1 MLEPNDVAQLIN
13 PIGDQLRFKANLEVW
28 KKEMVVAGQNR
39 NVTADVNETPLD
51 SSFMGRLLR
60 DLDNPS
66 ENCSP
71 STSIQRDSSCLAP
84 ESDNIENEVILIL
97 QKTLEGRAILAKGQH
112 NNGLL
117 NLELRKE
124 LANLIIRDKLQ
135 ADPNKLLSGPSL
147 LKISH
152 QIATIFPQE
161 SPVHFYAP
169 YLRATEFQTKRNT
182 SGILYNAYSTRKRH
196 LRSLGALPAS
206 KRSTSRRQ
214 STNSDTKRTIPSGII
229 FEEHSTVEVA
239 ELLKNLE
246 HPDPGPWQTIEQTW
260 TSTLSARIHFLY
272 QEKGTLA
279 DYLNRFPILKSPSG
293 YHLLLQDFQ
302 KLYPEKC
309 DGMTV
314 FSNSTKRIIEL
325 AISKVKQ
332 TKDIYLKRTIED
344 YIGSIDANKEE
355 SELNVSLLLLPFI
368 INISPV
374 RRKDSWKASR
384 SEVRDGFITHVP
396 TDREILVALAE
407 RREKLAKEKSTS
419 IAYYLTRCPLIRII
433 MLVRLSELANFNVFH
448 IKTLS
453 PLPKHINH
461 NEKLHFI
468 CDN

>member
-1 MLEPNDVAQLIN
+1 MDQYTSDLLIKWGLLEYVSVFAAARIDSMTLEMLEPNDVAQLIN

-71 STSIQRDSSCLAP
+71 STSIQRDSSLAP
-84 ESDNIENEVILIL
+84 ESDNIENE
-97 QKTLEGRAILAKGQH
+97 
-112 NNGLL
+112 
-117 NLELRKE
+117 
-124 LANLIIRDKLQ
+124 
-135 ADPNKLLSGPSL
+135 
-147 LKISH
+147 
-152 QIATIFPQE
+152 E

-260 TSTLSARIHFLY
+260 TSTLH
-272 QEKGTLA
+272 
-279 DYLNRFPILKSPSG
+279 G
-293 YHLLLQDFQ
+293 YIFVPR
-302 KLYPEKC
+302 K
-309 DGMTV
+309 
-314 FSNSTKRIIEL
+314 
-325 AISKVKQ
+325 
-332 TKDIYLKRTIED
+332 
-344 YIGSIDANKEE
+344 ANKEE

-407 RREKLAKEKSTS
+407 RRENLPRTGIREECCWFALKEFDLFENVAVDLMHDLLK
-419 IAYYLTRCPLIRII
+419 
-433 MLVRLSELANFNVFH
+433 ELPD
-448 IKTLS
+448 IL
-453 PLPKHINH
+453 
-461 NEKLHFI
+461 
-468 CDN
+468 

>member
-1 MLEPNDVAQLIN
+1 MDQYTSDLLIKW
-13 PIGDQLRFKANLEVW
+13 GYSSTSVYLL
-28 KKEMVVAGQNR
+28 

-84 ESDNIENEVILIL
+84 ESDNIENE
-97 QKTLEGRAILAKGQH
+97 
-112 NNGLL
+112 
-117 NLELRKE
+117 
-124 LANLIIRDKLQ
+124 
-135 ADPNKLLSGPSL
+135 
-147 LKISH
+147 
-152 QIATIFPQE
+152 E

-169 YLRATEFQTKRNT
+169 YLRATEFQTKRNA

-314 FSNSTKRIIEL
+314 FQIVPKNNRAGHI
-325 AISKVKQ
+325 KVKQ

-407 RREKLAKEKSTS
+407 RREKLAKGVDGAFKIFHSTATEYPKES
-419 IAYYLTRCPLIRII
+419 YDIWILLQ
-433 MLVRLSELANFNVFH
+433 LAFYDIQTDFDRPTAAV
-448 IKTLS
+448 KQLMVD
-453 PLPKHINH
+453 
-461 NEKLHFI
+461 LHFKEKVK
-468 CDN
+468 